1 MDTIKKTLRD
11 SAAARWIALLIISLV
26 MFAAYVTSDI
36 FAPLQTMLEEN
47 NLWNSVEFGWF
58 AGSYSIF
65 NVFLG
70 MLIFG
75 GFILDKKGSKIYR
88 NVIMRSNGNRH
99 CNQVLC
105 SSLHTRH

>member
-1 MDTIKKTLRD
+1 MDAIKKTLRD
-11 SAAARWIALLIISLV
+11 SAAARWLALLIISLV

-47 NLWNSVEFGWF
+47 NLWNSIEFGWF

-75 GFILDKKGSKIYR
+75 GFILDKKE
-88 NVIMRSNGNRH
+88 
-99 CNQVLC
+99 
-105 SSLHTRH
+105 

>member
-1 MDTIKKTLRD
+1 
-11 SAAARWIALLIISLV
+11 

-47 NLWNSVEFGWF
+47 NLWNSIEFGWF

-75 GFILDKKGSKIYR
+75 GFILDKKGVRFTGMLSCVLMVIGIAIKYYAITCIPVIDPLQARKILAILSGR
-88 NVIMRSNGNRH
+88 
-99 CNQVLC
+99 
-105 SSLHTRH
+105 T